1 MIRTSASIVVRPAL
15 ESDYPSIARVQQQC
29 PEAAQ
34 WPVGDYSAFEVLL
47 ALADNTPAGFCAW
60 RQVAPEEAELLNL
73 GVAPEYRG
81 IGVATALLEAL
92 ARAATGEIFLEVA
105 EPNSAAIALYTRAGW
120 VSTGLRRGYYHQG
133 TINAVVMKK
142 RSC

>member
-1 MIRTSASIVVRPAL
+1 LIRTSASIVVRPAA

-34 WPVGDYSAFEVLL
+34 WPVGDYSAFQVLL
-47 ALADNTPAGFCAW
+47 ALAGGAPAGFCAW
-60 RQVAPEEAELLNL
+60 RQVSPDEAELLNL
-73 GVAPEYRG
+73 GVAPDYRRIG
-81 IGVATALLEAL
+81 IATALLDAL
-92 ARAATGEIFLEVA
+92 RRAARGDIFLEVA
-105 EPNSAAIALYTRAGW
+105 EPNAPAIALYTRAGW
-120 VSTGLRRGYYHQG
+120 ESTGVRRGYYHQG

>member
-1 MIRTSASIVVRPAL
+1 LIRTSASIVVRSAS

-47 ALADNTPAGFCAW
+47 ALTGNAPAGFCAW
-60 RQVAPEEAELLNL
+60 RQVSPEEAELLNL
-73 GVAPEYRG
+73 GVAPEYRRLG
-81 IGVATALLEAL
+81 IATALLDAL
-92 ARAATGEIFLEVA
+92 SRAAAGDIFLEVA
-105 EPNSAAIALYTRAGW
+105 EPNTPAIALYTRAGW
-120 VSTGLRRGYYHQG
+120 VSTGVRRGYYQQG